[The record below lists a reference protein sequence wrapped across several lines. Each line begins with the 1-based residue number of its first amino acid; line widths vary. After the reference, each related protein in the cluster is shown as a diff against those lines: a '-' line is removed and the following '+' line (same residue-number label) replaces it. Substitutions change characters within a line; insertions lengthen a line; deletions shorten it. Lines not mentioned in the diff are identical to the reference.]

1 MGYMLMVFFCIA
13 ESCTALETE
22 PYQHLAE
29 CELNRDLS
37 IDAILSVQD
46 ITFFAVRCEAV
57 DQNV

>member
-13 ESCTALETE
+13 ESCTSLETE
-22 PYQHLAE
+22 PYPHLAE

-46 ITFFAVRCEAV
+46 ITFFQVRCEAV